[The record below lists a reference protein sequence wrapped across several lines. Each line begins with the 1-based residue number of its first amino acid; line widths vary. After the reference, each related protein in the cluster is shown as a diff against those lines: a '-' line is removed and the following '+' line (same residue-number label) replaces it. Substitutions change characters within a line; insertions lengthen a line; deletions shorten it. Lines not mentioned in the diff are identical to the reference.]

1 MDETLQNS
9 TASNYQTPYKV
20 SGVNGAEP
28 DEPDAVDVVLGQWSR
43 ERPGLDLAAMGI
55 FGRFAQVYLRAN
67 QAVDAVFVRH
77 GLQRGEFDVL
87 AALRRAGEPFVLS
100 PSALAA
106 TLMLS
111 RAGMTNRLDR
121 LEAAGL
127 VERRLDPDDRRSFLA
142 VLTLRGRQVV
152 EAAVDDHVAN
162 ETRMLSGLSD
172 RDKATLDHLLRKI
185 LRDLI
190 DHTP

>member
-1 MDETLQNS
+1 M
-9 TASNYQTPYKV
+9 
-20 SGVNGAEP
+20 SGAEPDEP
-28 DEPDAVDVVLGQWSR
+28 DEPDAVDVLLGQWSR

-87 AALRRAGEPFVLS
+87 AALRRAGEPFVLT
-100 PSALAA
+100 PSALAT

-121 LEAAGL
+121 LETAGL

-142 VLTLRGRQVV
+142 VLTVRGRQVAD
-152 EAAVDDHVAN
+152 AAVDDHVAN
-162 ETRMLSGLSD
+162 ETRLLSGLSD
-172 RDKATLDHLLRKI
+172 REKTTLDHLLRKI
-185 LRDLI
+185 LKDLT
-190 DHTP
+190 HHPP